1 MEFSSSEE
9 NQSFSL
15 TKFES
20 MLKTNNVFFFDSNEF
35 ENIIHHYLEIGK
47 IALAKK
53 AIKLG
58 LDQHPTSIN
67 LRLFRV
73 EVLIFENKLSEA
85 AKLLNL
91 LFELEP
97 NNEELY
103 IQKANIHSK
112 RDQHKEAIEVF
123 KQALEVSNDS
133 SEIHSLIGMEYL
145 FLDNYEAAK
154 VHFKNCIDLNLEDY
168 SSLYNIIY
176 CFEFLDQTQEAIDY
190 LNWYLDQNPYC
201 EVAWHQLGKQYLEI
215 KALNKALTAFDFAI
229 ISDDTFIGAY
239 LEKAKVLERLNR
251 FNEAIDN
258 YNISMAIEGPTAF
271 TYLKIGVCHEKMHH
285 KDKAIK
291 YFFKSVKEDPAFD
304 KGWMQIADFYFL
316 RRDDLKALFYV
327 NKAIDIDDENAN
339 YWLFY
344 SKTNRRLNY
353 LEEAERGF
361 KKTLELGE
369 TSLDTWIQRG
379 DILIELG
386 EIEAAKYNFVQAI
399 EQHPKSEELEFRL
412 SGLYFKLND
421 SKAGFAHLLNGLH
434 INSEH
439 IFIIEEL
446 FPDVYQS
453 QNVIQFI
460 ESYKKSDN

>member
-215 KALNKALTAFDFAI
+215 KALNKALSAFDFAI

-271 TYLKIGVCHEKMHH
+271 TYLKIGVCHEKMNH

-316 RRDDLKALFYV
+316 RRDDLKALFYA

-344 SKTNRRLNY
+344 SKTNHRLNY

-369 TSLDTWIQRG
+369 TSLDIWIQRG

-399 EQHPKSEELEFRL
+399 EHHPKSEELEFRL

-421 SKAGFAHLLNGLH
+421 SKAGFAHLLTGLH

>member
-1 MEFSSSEE
+1 
-9 NQSFSL
+9 
-15 TKFES
+15 
-20 MLKTNNVFFFDSNEF
+20 
-35 ENIIHHYLEIGK
+35 
-47 IALAKK
+47 
-53 AIKLG
+53 
-58 LDQHPTSIN
+58 
-67 LRLFRV
+67 
-73 EVLIFENKLSEA
+73 
-85 AKLLNL
+85 
-91 LFELEP
+91 
-97 NNEELY
+97 
-103 IQKANIHSK
+103 
-112 RDQHKEAIEVF
+112 
-123 KQALEVSNDS
+123 
-133 SEIHSLIGMEYL
+133 
-145 FLDNYEAAK
+145 
-154 VHFKNCIDLNLEDY
+154 
-168 SSLYNIIY
+168 
-176 CFEFLDQTQEAIDY
+176 
-190 LNWYLDQNPYC
+190 
-201 EVAWHQLGKQYLEI
+201 
-215 KALNKALTAFDFAI
+215 
-229 ISDDTFIGAY
+229 
-239 LEKAKVLERLNR
+239 
-251 FNEAIDN
+251 
-258 YNISMAIEGPTAF
+258 
-271 TYLKIGVCHEKMHH
+271 MHH

-399 EQHPKSEELEFRL
+399 EHHPKSEELEFRL

>member
-271 TYLKIGVCHEKMHH
+271 TYLKIGVCHEKMYH

-399 EQHPKSEELEFRL
+399 EHHPKSEELEFRL

-421 SKAGFAHLLNGLH
+421 SKAGFAHLLTGLH